1 VSQRLRRIGAAL
13 VNCRLG
19 KPLLYFEEVSST
31 NDILRE
37 KAAAGAPEG
46 CVIIA
51 GAQTAG
57 RGRRG
62 KQWLSIPDKG
72 VYLSLLLR
80 PCWPATEAPF
90 IAFFAALAAARTLD
104 RFNIGNVKLKWPNDL
119 LINGKKIGG
128 VLIEP
133 RINRRELEFVV
144 VGVGINVLHSPGDL
158 KQLGDNAATSCLL
171 EGADITCD
179 DVIINLLAEFDICYY
194 MIQHGDKK
202 AIIEEWARRSIIN
215 RSQKSVAPGQRSG
228 RQPLSL
234 RSGAMIPRGG
244 GKSE

>member
-1 VSQRLRRIGAAL
+1 MSQRLRRIGAAL

-119 LINGKKIGG
+119 LINRKKIGG

>member
-1 VSQRLRRIGAAL
+1 MIV
-13 VNCRLG
+13 
-19 KPLLYFEEVSST
+19 
-31 NDILRE
+31 
-37 KAAAGAPEG
+37 
-46 CVIIA
+46 A

-62 KQWLSIPDKG
+62 KKWLSIPGQG

-104 RFNIGNVKLKWPNDL
+104 RFNIGDVKLKWPNDL

-133 RINRRELEFVV
+133 RINRGQIEFVV
-144 VGVGINVLHSPGDL
+144 VGVGINVLHSAKDL
-158 KQLGDNAATSCLL
+158 KPLGTNAATSCLL
-171 EGADITCD
+171 EGADVTCD

-202 AIIEEWARRSIIN
+202 AIIDEWVRRSIKS
-215 RSQKSVAPGQRSG
+215 RSQNETKSSDQR
-228 RQPLSL
+228 RQN
-234 RSGAMIPRGG
+234 
-244 GKSE
+244 